1 MATESA
7 TVEKVTIA
15 ELRKYTPM
23 FALVHARSN
32 APNEKVVGSPIL
44 EFAQSASVRN
54 AVAAMKSSGRTAE
67 TQKRPIATT
76 SGHECR
82 RDLRRRVRVG
92 TAAATV
98 SAMLSL
104 PRG

>member
-1 MATESA
+1 
-7 TVEKVTIA
+7 
-15 ELRKYTPM
+15 M

-54 AVAAMKSSGRTAE
+54 AVAAMKRSGRTAE

-82 RDLRRRVRVG
+82 GDRHRRKG
-92 TAAATV
+92 AGAGATGG
-98 SAMLSL
+98 SGWSPG
-104 PRG
+104 PRGGGGGPAADGCGGGAPRA

>member
-1 MATESA
+1 M
-7 TVEKVTIA
+7 IA

-23 FALVHARSN
+23 FALVHARSK

-54 AVAAMKSSGRTAE
+54 AVAAMKRSGRTAE

-76 SGHECR
+76 SGDECR
-82 RDLRRRVRVG
+82 RDRRRGACTGILVMASVTLNALHG
-92 TAAATV
+92 
-98 SAMLSL
+98 
-104 PRG
+104 

>member
-1 MATESA
+1 M
-7 TVEKVTIA
+7 IA

-54 AVAAMKSSGRTAE
+54 AVAAMKRSGTTAE

-82 RDLRRRVRVG
+82 RDRRRRVCAG
-92 TAAATV
+92 ALATTV
-98 SAMLSL
+98 SATLSA